1 MRKLMNWEEL
11 KKAVA
16 KRYDEIVTD
25 DNLLLGDEDLVIL
38 DLEEER
44 INVARDIRSKDGST
58 STGYK
63 LLQ

>member
-11 KKAVA
+11 KKVVA

-63 LLQ
+63 LL